1 MSNRK
6 CILEASGI
14 TKYFK
19 QGDNIVKILD
29 GANLS
34 VYENEVVA
42 LIGPS
47 GCGKTT
53 FLQILGLL
61 DEPTKGQLMINGKI
75 LSKESDFHRT
85 EYRKNHIGFV
95 YQSHNLLNDFTASD
109 NIMMPL
115 LLKNEMTKQ
124 KMDAAVFDMLSKLG
138 LENKRNNFP
147 SQLSGGE
154 QQRVAIGRSL
164 IHDPLLILADEPT
177 GNLDTNTTKKVI
189 ELLISSVKKQKK
201 SLIIVT
207 HNIAIAKKA
216 DRVITIE
223 SGKIVEKKEL

>member
-1 MSNRK
+1 MNNRK

-19 QGDNIVKILD
+19 QGNNVVKILD

-34 VYENEVVA
+34 VYEDEIVA

-61 DEPTKGQLMINGKI
+61 DEPTKGKLVINDRT
-75 LSKESDFHRT
+75 LSQESDFYKT
-85 EYRKNHIGFV
+85 EYRKNYIGFV

-115 LLKNEMTKQ
+115 LLKNNLTKQ
-124 KMDAAVFDMLSKLG
+124 RMDAAVFNMLSKLS
-138 LENKRNNFP
+138 LENRRNNFP

-177 GNLDTNTTKKVI
+177 GNLDSNTAKKVI
-189 ELLISSVKKQKK
+189 DLLISTVKKQKK